1 MHPRLHRGARSI
13 AVSGALWQCRAGR
26 VGAEM
31 ALHLRGAAGSYVAR
45 DAILEEAW
53 SKHRAAPCLLPRLL
67 LDLEEVL
74 GMLVPQRSWQVLKL
88 GVQQLVHGLHVDAHV
103 QKQYDKHKEPIQKY
117 PGYIL

>member
-1 MHPRLHRGARSI
+1 MGRLRTFASI
-13 AVSGALWQCRAGR
+13 AGSGALWKCTTGR

-53 SKHRAAPCLLPRLL
+53 SKHRAAPCLLPRLF

-74 GMLVPQRSWQVLKL
+74 GMLVPQRTWQVLKL

-103 QKQYDKHKEPIQKY
+103 QKIIYDKIR
-117 PGYIL
+117 